1 MDQNTVKERDDGLD
15 GLESYL
21 GSLFELT
28 SQWEQREKLR
38 GSYHLFFK
46 KNWTSVEVE
55 VEVKVEVEERKGGWS
70 IKFFRKKKINAFC
83 LATLSDTNN

>member
-46 KNWTSVEVE
+46 KIGRVWRSRSRLRLKLRRGKEVGQSNSSE
-55 VEVKVEVEERKGGWS
+55 
-70 IKFFRKKKINAFC
+70 KKN
-83 LATLSDTNN
+83 